1 MGIEHGFLGF
11 PWKIPPLQ
19 WGLSTVSIGLRTRC
33 LQNDRFILQIPKF
46 TIPLHFLIRRFFLHV
61 LSFRP
66 GLSVRFTRSQ
76 APTGNRNSTPARMA
90 ESVDALVSN
99 TSGAIRAG
107 SIPAPGTRKGLKKI
121 LSPFFVYQ
129 QGTSAL
135 FAYQPQSAALTA
147 PVRGIPTSAPA
158 PVGRPR
164 CFNFLRK
171 SR

>member
-46 TIPLHFLIRRFFLHV
+46 PIPLHFLIRRLILHV

-107 SIPAPGTRKGLKKI
+107 SIPASGTLNPRRVISTRVFCFSDLKIGLIWSRYHTTTDSIGRKW
-121 LSPFFVYQ
+121 S
-129 QGTSAL
+129 
-135 FAYQPQSAALTA
+135 
-147 PVRGIPTSAPA
+147 
-158 PVGRPR
+158 
-164 CFNFLRK
+164 
-171 SR
+171 